1 MLTILISI
9 ITIIIAVSVGV
20 LIKKGK
26 INSYIVAYEKARGK
40 EEAKLEGRIS
50 SYLGN
55 SFYALSI
62 IVMFFTLINYSGY
75 SNSILLLIVALIIW
89 FVTTVVGTQLIE

>member
-9 ITIIIAVSVGV
+9 ITIIIAIPVGV
-20 LIKKGK
+20 CIKKGK
-26 INSYIVAYEKARGK
+26 INSYIVAYEKTRGK
-40 EEAKLEGRIS
+40 EDAKLEGRVS
-50 SYLGN
+50 NYLGN

-62 IVMFFTLINYSGY
+62 IIMFFSLINYSGY